1 MLTRLQ
7 DQRGIAALTVLM
19 VTVVLALAGGV
30 VVFTATAE
38 LETGA
43 RERRAEDAFV
53 AAEAGL
59 DIAASYIEGNPNL
72 PDKDESDI
80 DGDGNKVEV
89 CLQNDVA
96 DPMRTVPCE
105 VTITS
110 PSNGVLTYPATGKP
124 RIDYTVVSVARE
136 GRTVTRTVASQL
148 RAVVRDLP
156 FGMFVDGDVDLNGSP
171 QLLRESLLV
180 TGHVYS
186 REKLNTDGNGDG
198 NPNNDIDLGWR
209 FHAPMISSN
218 PDPDLCGVDPA
229 TGQQAGCTA
238 VFANAKIYEKNL
250 VKATN
255 EIHLDVDGGTSVKY
269 PHDRDIHQR
278 RANPNSSTG
287 YDPIVTLPTTS
298 ILEAMDDMR
307 RMAHASGT
315 YYNFLD
321 GKGETK
327 ILNPADI
334 GATTRDFPKNVVFYI
349 DADAGD
355 TIAWKSSLIPNSTSS
370 DIKYTNNSGQRVGSL
385 SGVIIVRGGKLRFES
400 GMEWT
405 GAVFVPEN
413 EFRILGSVKCTCTI
427 ASKGF
432 TSQGGGST
440 IQMVPSWFLNLPAG
454 SVTLLRISFAE
465 CEPYQPSAICPA
477 GP

>member
-1 MLTRLQ
+1 MLKRLQ

-30 VVFTATAE
+30 VVLTATAE

-53 AAEAGL
+53 AAEAGV
-59 DIAASYIEGNPNL
+59 DIAASYIQSNPSL
-72 PDKDESDI
+72 PDKADV
-80 DGDGNKVEV
+80 DGDGDLEV
-89 CLQNDVA
+89 CLGNALVA
-96 DPMRTVPCE
+96 DTPAVPCE

-110 PSNGVLTYPATGKP
+110 PTNGQLTHPPTGKP
-124 RIDYTVVSVARE
+124 RVDYTVVSVARE
-136 GRTVTRTVASQL
+136 GRTVTRTLASQF
-148 RAVVRDLP
+148 RAVVRNLP
-156 FGMFVDGDVDLNGSP
+156 FGMFIDGDVDLNGAPS
-171 QLLRESLLV
+171 LLRESMLV
-180 TGHVYS
+180 NGHVYS

-209 FHAPMISSN
+209 FHADRISSD
-218 PDPDLCGVDPA
+218 PDPDLCGIDPA

-250 VKATN
+250 LKATN
-255 EIHLDVDGGTSVKY
+255 EIHLDNDGGTSLKY

-278 RANPNSSTG
+278 QANPNSPTG
-287 YDPIVTLPTTS
+287 YDPIVTIPMTD
-298 ILEAMDDMR
+298 ILEPMDDLKR
-307 RMAHASGT
+307 LAQASGT
-315 YYNFLD
+315 YYNYKD
-321 GKGETK
+321 GTSNTI

-355 TIAWKSSLIPNSTSS
+355 TISWKSSLIPNDTSS
-370 DIKYTNNSGQRVGSL
+370 DIKYTNESGQKVGSL
-385 SGVIIVRGGKLRFES
+385 SGVIVVRGGKLRFES

-413 EFRILGSVKCTCTI
+413 EFRILGNVTCTCTI
-427 ASKGF
+427 AAKGF
-432 TSQGGGST
+432 AAQGGGSK
-440 IQMVPSWFLNLPAG
+440 IQLDPNWFLNLPAG
-454 SVTLLRISFAE
+454 LVTVTRMLFAE